1 MGGDQF
7 FLRDHGA
14 LVIFRSFLYE
24 SADRALRWD
33 YFCYTLKDILTMEAN
48 PGINEEKVQGIIR
61 ERAEAETVILNEVTT
76 CAWDICNS
84 GSGSIAGNSIILMMT
99 LTFF

>member
-1 MGGDQF
+1 
-7 FLRDHGA
+7 
-14 LVIFRSFLYE
+14 
-24 SADRALRWD
+24 
-33 YFCYTLKDILTMEAN
+33 MEAN

-84 GSGSIAGNSIILMMT
+84 GSIAGNSIILMMT
-99 LTFF
+99 LTFFKFLMN